1 MISVLV
7 VDDSAFMRKMISM
20 ILSADPE
27 ITICATAING
37 VDAIDKAIR
46 LQPDV
51 ITLDVEMPE
60 MDGITAL
67 KMIMKKSPTAVIML
81 SALTKH
87 GGPLTIEALEN
98 GAIDFVTKPSGTIS
112 LDINDVK
119 DELIAKV
126 KAAFRAKRIEIKKVR
141 EINFNFSRKDIDSQ
155 KKHAVVIACSTG
167 GPATLEQIIPRLNK
181 NLPVPVFVVQH
192 MPPGFTQS
200 LATRLNT
207 LSEIA
212 VKEAVDGEEVKSGV
226 VYLAPGGFHMLILR
240 ADIEGKTKEFISL
253 SLDPPVLGLRPYANK
268 TINSVVELYSENTLC
283 VILTGMGNDGT
294 DGAKNVKKNNGHVL
308 AEEEK
313 DCVIFGM
320 PKSAIDANVVDEI
333 IPLDLMAEK
342 IMEAVNA

>member
-20 ILSADPE
+20 IISSDPE
-27 ITICATAING
+27 ITVCGTAING
-37 VDAIDKAIR
+37 VDAVDKAMR
-46 LQPDV
+46 FQPDV

-67 KMIMKKSPTAVIML
+67 KMIMKKSPTAIIML

-87 GGPLTIEALEN
+87 GGQLTIEALEN

-119 DELIAKV
+119 DELIAKI
-126 KAAFRAKRIEIKKVR
+126 KAAFKAKRIEVKKVK
-141 EINFNFSRKDIDSQ
+141 EMNFTFSKDTLQ
-155 KKHAVVIACSTG
+155 KKSAVVIACSTG
-167 GPATLEQIIPRLNK
+167 GPATLEQIIPKLNK
-181 NLPVPVFVVQH
+181 NIPVPVFVIQH

-200 LATRLNT
+200 LATRLNN
-207 LSEIA
+207 LSEVA
-212 VKEAVDGEEVKSGV
+212 VKEAVDGEEIKSGV
-226 VYLAPGGFHMLILR
+226 VYLAPGGFHMLLSR
-240 ADIEGKTKEFISL
+240 AQVEGRMKDFISL
-253 SLDPPVLGLRPYANK
+253 SLDPPVFGLRPYANK
-268 TINSVVELYSENTLC
+268 TINSVVELYSQNTLC

-294 DGAKNVKKNNGHVL
+294 DGAKSVKKNNGHVL

-320 PKSAIDANVVDEI
+320 PKSAIEANVVDEI
-333 IPLDLMAEK
+333 VSLDRMAEK
-342 IMEAVNA
+342 IMQSVNA